1 MITARFALKVGIPSM
16 RWKNWKKLL
25 KLFLKGGAFYPSC
38 SSPEKFLLWLMPRF
52 DWTDLEYRFFSPLNF
67 MFKYFTFPLY
77 LIAIRR
83 AASVTRFFKISPLW
97 QKFTSLWQIF
107 DGNDLAKCW
116 AYFDKFMTILGKLS
130 LSQIAKY
137 WKIFQPSGHTD
148 SSKQLFEKD
157 VIGLLIGFEFLC
169 R

>member
-1 MITARFALKVGIPSM
+1 MEKLKKIVETIFKRWRFLSLLFFSRKVSTLIDASI
-16 RWKNWKKLL
+16 RLNRSWI
-25 KLFLKGGAFYPSC
+25 SI
-38 SSPEKFLLWLMPRF
+38 
-52 DWTDLEYRFFSPLNF
+52 FSPLNF

-77 LIAIRR
+77 LISILR

-116 AYFDKFMTILGKLS
+116 AYFDKFMTLLGKLS